1 MQQHLAT
8 LGLLAIA
15 GAAGTLCRFGLSGL
29 VLRIFGNAFP
39 WGTLAVNALG
49 CFLFGMLC
57 PQIESRLML
66 SPQARLIALTGFM
79 GAFTTFSTFAFE
91 TTEQLRESAWLLAAG
106 NILVQNVLGIICVL
120 IGMAVVRA
128 I

>member
-8 LGLLAIA
+8 WGLLALA
-15 GAAGTLCRFGLSGL
+15 GAVGTLCRYGLSGL
-29 VLRIFGNAFP
+29 VLRILGNAFP

-49 CFLFGMLC
+49 CLLFGMLC
-57 PQIESRLML
+57 PQLESRLIL
-66 SPQARLIALTGFM
+66 SPQSRLVALTGFM

-106 NILVQNVLGIICVL
+106 NIMAQNVLGIVCVL
-120 IGMAVVRA
+120 IGMAVARA

>member
-8 LGLLAIA
+8 WGLLALA

-29 VLRIFGNAFP
+29 ALRLFGHAFP
-39 WGTLAVNALG
+39 WGTLVVNAVG
-49 CFLFGMLC
+49 CLLFGLIG
-57 PQIESRLML
+57 PQIESKLML
-66 SPQARLIALTGFM
+66 SPQARLIALTGFL

-91 TTEQLRESAWLLAAG
+91 TTEYLRESAWLLAAG
-106 NILVQNVLGIICVL
+106 NLLAQNILGIACVL
-120 IGMAVVRA
+120 IGMAIARV